1 MNDRVMQRLENR
13 TIGVLTEGTRTR
25 DARTGSS
32 LGLSKFQILADFG
45 QNLAL
50 CIAVF
55 ELMHEKKR
63 LSPELVHRTLLLVT
77 RAPK

>member
-1 MNDRVMQRLENR
+1 MNECMNDRVMQRSENR
-13 TIGVLTEGTRTR
+13 MIGVLKEGTWTC
-25 DARTGSS
+25 DVRTGSS

-55 ELMHEKKR
+55 ELMHEEKKTDC
-63 LSPELVHRTLLLVT
+63 HRS
-77 RAPK
+77 